1 MAIIMKKL
9 YLERYK
15 LFCQITERCV
25 PVTHV
30 DNLDIWVVDTI
41 LQVAPGR
48 LWLLEFYGSIGHVR
62 AFVRKWRIIMHGG
75 RAVVPNFGLSYL
87 AKSKF
92 LFGNTINICGV

>member
-15 LFCQITERCV
+15 LSCQITERFV

-41 LQVAPGR
+41 ILQVAPSQ
-48 LWLLEFYGSIGHVR
+48 LWPMEYYGSAIGHVR
-62 AFVRKWRIIMHGG
+62 AFVRTRKWRSIMHGG

-87 AKSKF
+87 HAAKSKF
-92 LFGNTINICGV
+92 LFGHT